1 MRYITKKSIN
11 TKMPFTS
18 KYDARADENREKLIK
33 TLQELTVQDSAPQSI
48 LKEKSGAAV
57 SSWSYSE
64 RKKKKPK
71 TFAL

>member
-1 MRYITKKSIN
+1 MLYIPNKTS
-11 TKMPFTS
+11 TKMPTLKKINS
-18 KYDARADENREKLIK
+18 QAESNRERLVRVM
-33 TLQELTVQDSAPQSI
+33 QELTVEDSNPTPRSV

-64 RKKKKPK
+64 RKKKPK